1 MLYSALT
8 MTLCARLS
16 LEEVSAQMKKLILFV
31 GVILLCIGTAAGLF
45 LFLISLP
52 GGPGTQGQI
61 DWIEIFTSPAPAYL
75 PWKIFTITCILGFIL
90 TMVGLIA
97 KSRK

>member
-8 MTLCARLS
+8 MTSCARLS
-16 LEEVSAQMKKLILFV
+16 LEEVSVQMKKLILVV
-31 GVILLCIGTAAGLF
+31 GIILLCIGTAAGLF

-52 GGPGTQGQI
+52 GGPGTQGQT
-61 DWIEIFTSPAPAYL
+61 DWIEILTSPAPAYL
-75 PWKIFTITCILGFIL
+75 PWKIFTITCILGFVL
-90 TMVGLIA
+90 TVVGLIA

>member
-16 LEEVSAQMKKLILFV
+16 LEEVSIQKKLILVV

-52 GGPGTQGQI
+52 GGPGTQGQT

-90 TMVGLIA
+90 TVVGLIV